1 MTTTTLDSTDKT
13 PSEYGALA
21 VTLHW
26 VIFFAVIALFASMNY
41 AQGLE
46 KADPLRGTLYNW
58 HKAIGTVVLGLAV
71 LRVLWIRIHGAPDLV
86 PSPRVTEVIARI
98 SHGLLYL
105 LLLALPATGLGMTL
119 FSGRGVDLLG
129 IPPLLE
135 ANKAVA
141 GALHA
146 AHGPLF
152 LATVIVVFIHVIGAL
167 WHQYGRHDATLGRMV
182 PWLRGKE

>member
-1 MTTTTLDSTDKT
+1 MTTTTIASADKQ

-21 VTLHW
+21 VTIHW

-41 AQGLE
+41 AQELD
-46 KADPLRGTLYNW
+46 KADPLRRTFYDW
-58 HKAIGTVVLGLAV
+58 HKAIGTLVLGLAV
-71 LRVLWIRIHGAPDLV
+71 LRVLWIKIHGAPDLV
-86 PSPRVTEVIARI
+86 PSPRFSKVIARI

-119 FSGRGVDLLG
+119 FSGRGIDLLG

-135 ANKAVA
+135 ADKAVA

-152 LATVIVVFIHVIGAL
+152 LATVIVVFIHVVGAL
-167 WHQYGRHDATLGRMV
+167 WHQYVRHDSTLGRMV
-182 PWLRGKE
+182 PWLRAKD